1 MVGEE
6 EGSVLLVVGW
16 RFGLEEVGRSFD
28 QSWSGWEEARKEEE
42 QIAGLERV
50 VSFLVTKARRLI
62 AYLHLEE
69 LKQVS
74 KLFIQRGWG
83 SYEDN
88 SSTYLTILEAQ
99 SYQINNS

>member
-6 EGSVLLVVGW
+6 EGSVLLVAGW
-16 RFGLEEVGRSFD
+16 PFGLEEGGRSFD
-28 QSWSGWEEARKEEE
+28 QSWSGWEEARREEE
-42 QIAGLERV
+42 RIAGLERI
-50 VSFLVTKARRLI
+50 VSCLFTKARRLI

-83 SYEDN
+83 TYEDN
-88 SSTYLTILEAQ
+88 SSTYSTKLEAH